1 MHYLNG
7 VNFDFTLKARNRNA
21 LWPESAWTDFCF
33 LTLMTFFRR
42 FPTVGPVL
50 SISNDWNTSY
60 GSTCWTIQLSPGSFS
75 TQGLPA
81 TLSLSF
87 LFCLKHSI
95 LKRPW
100 KKPVNNIFLKLR
112 WPPTNGRK
120 KTRRKVY
127 GFQMRLLFLA
137 FKNRLCKCGAENKQ
151 CKKNN
156 WIPV

>member
-1 MHYLNG
+1 ML
-7 VNFDFTLKARNRNA
+7 
-21 LWPESAWTDFCF
+21 LWPESAWTGFCF
-33 LTLMTFFRR
+33 LTLMTFFRC

-100 KKPVNNIFLKLR
+100 RRWKEPVNNIFLKLR
-112 WPPTNGRK
+112 WPPTKGRK
-120 KTRRKVY
+120 ERRKKNKKKSLWLSDEILQTVY
-127 GFQMRLLFLA
+127 FQPHICKACFWRPEIKINV
-137 FKNRLCKCGAENKQ
+137 KNK
-151 CKKNN
+151 
-156 WIPV
+156 

>member
-1 MHYLNG
+1 MGSILISLLRPE
-7 VNFDFTLKARNRNA
+7 TEML
-21 LWPESAWTDFCF
+21 LWPESARTDFCF
-33 LTLMTFFRR
+33 LTLMTFFRC

-87 LFCLKHSI
+87 LFCLKHNN
-95 LKRPW
+95 LKRPWRRW
-100 KKPVNNIFLKLR
+100 KKPVNNIIFKLR
-112 WPPTNGRK
+112 WPPTKGRKERRRKK

-127 GFQMRLLFLA
+127 GFFSAPHLQSLFLKA
-137 FKNRLCKCGAENKQ
+137 RN
-151 CKKNN
+151 KNN
-156 WIPV
+156 VKK